1 MPVMVMM
8 TDYHDWF
15 DYNNKHVHDSSDYG
29 RDNHDN
35 LMVMEMMMMTVMMM
49 MMIVMILIVM
59 MVMMIIDIMIMI

>member
-8 TDYHDWF
+8 IDYHDWF

-35 LMVMEMMMMTVMMM
+35 LMMMEMMMMTVMM